1 MKKIDEQKE
10 IKAYTKKCTF
20 RNITCKPIQKVDG
33 MTLKSHCEQ
42 CYKFTYPNPLYG
54 RSLYNNEE
62 IAVLKEMVEEYK
74 RELAENCKFARKKN
88 DTCGFKDCFDM
99 CSFCDREF
107 SR

>member
-1 MKKIDEQKE
+1 MKKIDESKE
-10 IKAYTKKCTF
+10 IKAFAKKCYL
-20 RNITCKPIQKVDG
+20 RKLCVPVQKVDG

-42 CYKFTYPNPLYG
+42 CYRFGFPAHEFGRNLYD
-54 RSLYNNEE
+54 NEE
-62 IAVLKEMVEEYK
+62 IAILKEMVEEYK